1 MNSKTTNYLFPF
13 RMNRYITLHQLGD
26 GTYGSVVLGQRKD
39 TGEKV
44 AIKRMK
50 RKYYSW
56 EEAMSLREVK
66 SLKKLHHTNVVKLKE
81 VIREND
87 VLYFVFEYMHE
98 NLYQLIKDRR
108 VPFPEATVRNML
120 FQILQGLA
128 FIHRHGFFHRD
139 LKPENI
145 LCSGPELVKI
155 ADFGLVREIR
165 SRPPYTD
172 YVSTRW
178 YRAPEVLLHSTTY
191 SSPIDLWAV
200 GCIAAEV
207 YTYRPLFPGTTETDQ
222 LYKICQILG
231 TPDKKIWSEGYQ
243 LAGAVGFKFPYF
255 TSTPLGSV
263 VPQASGVGIKLIDI
277 LLDWNPS
284 GRPTAQAALKHS
296 YFQIGQ
302 HYTVV
307 MNNSAYSHLQRQNGI
322 VQRPP
327 TRTIQIGSQQQ
338 KTQQPEQNTA
348 VVDNQNVVPP
358 PHPAKPLEPA
368 VQIQTQPLV
377 KPATRNQPVQA
388 VAPIIYSFGQTD
400 FSNKL
405 YANSSNFTNL
415 KNFNNNNGAN
425 RKYGNKRISWGK
437 GDFNYEEDDFADIL
451 GNRVKPAEKDAKDA
465 QQTNVGQYNLQDIL
479 NPLAKANAAGTAKTQ
494 YLSVSR
500 YVAGQSSLKREPSYN
515 FLEDENRRNSGMFVK
530 KADLDITA
538 LLNETM
544 GLSSLISGGKQHFN
558 AYSLNSA
565 AHGRTDWSA
574 KYLK

>member
-1 MNSKTTNYLFPF
+1 
-13 RMNRYITLHQLGD
+13 MNRYITLHQLGD

-56 EEAMSLREVK
+56 EEAMNLREVK

-87 VLYFVFEYMHE
+87 VLYFVFEYMQE

-191 SSPIDLWAV
+191 TSPIDLWAV

-231 TPDKKIWSEGYQ
+231 TPDKKNWLEGYQ

-255 TSTPLGSV
+255 TSTPLSAV
-263 VPQASGVGIKLIDI
+263 VPQASTIGIKLIEV
-277 LLDWNPS
+277 LLDWNS
-284 GRPTAQAALKHS
+284 AGRPTAQAALKHS

-302 HYTVV
+302 QYA
-307 MNNSAYSHLQRQNGI
+307 NSAYSIQRQNGI
-322 VQRPP
+322 IHQPSAKNF
-327 TRTIQIGSQQQ
+327 TTFAALQQNGTISTSDQKQQI
-338 KTQQPEQNTA
+338 E
-348 VVDNQNVVPP
+348 NQNVQN
-358 PHPAKPLEPA
+358 
-368 VQIQTQPLV
+368 VQNLQNQNQSLLNQISLQENTKNAYQSSQQESKIHIQVQPLI

-388 VAPIIYSFGQTD
+388 VAPIIYSFGQMD
-400 FSNKL
+400 YSNKL
-405 YANSSNFTNL
+405 YNSNIGFNNANSAKKFV
-415 KNFNNNNGAN
+415 
-425 RKYGNKRISWGK
+425 KRISWGK
-437 GDFNYEEDDFADIL
+437 NDFEAEEDNFADIL
-451 GNRVKPAEKDAKDA
+451 GNKIKESEKVKENKV
-465 QQTNVGQYNLQDIL
+465 NLSQYNLQDIL
-479 NPLAKANAAGTAKTQ
+479 EPLAKASAGTARNQ

-500 YVAGQSSLKREPSYN
+500 YIAGQPSIKRGSNVN
-515 FLEDENRRNSGMFVK
+515 FLDGGDSRKNSGLFSK
-530 KADLDITA
+530 RSGDLDITS
-538 LLNETM
+538 LFNESL
-544 GLSSLISGGKQHFN
+544 GLQTIPPGKQKIGSF
-558 AYSLNSA
+558 SLAGSN
-565 AHGRTDWSA
+565 HGRTDWAA

>member
-1 MNSKTTNYLFPF
+1 
-13 RMNRYITLHQLGD
+13 MNRYITLHQLGD

-56 EEAMSLREVK
+56 EEAMNLREVK

-87 VLYFVFEYMHE
+87 VLYFVFEYMQE

-120 FQILQGLA
+120 FQVSPCYTQILQGLA

-255 TSTPLGSV
+255 TSTPLSNV
-263 VPQASGVGIKLIDI
+263 VPQASAVGIKLMDV

-302 HYTVV
+302 QYTTVV
-307 MNNSAYSHLQRQNGI
+307 VNNSAYSQIQRQN
-322 VQRPP
+322 VVNKTENVNPVASAALPP
-327 TRTIQIGSQQQ
+327 S
-338 KTQQPEQNTA
+338 
-348 VVDNQNVVPP
+348 NQ
-358 PHPAKPLEPA
+358 PLEPT
-368 VQIQTQPLV
+368 VQIQVQPLI

-400 FSNKL
+400 FSHKL
-405 YANSSNFTNL
+405 YNNTV
-415 KNFNNNNGAN
+415 NNNNINAN
-425 RKYGNKRISWGK
+425 KKLNKRISWGK

-451 GNRVKPAEKDAKDA
+451 GSRISKASDRGVKDG
-465 QQTNVGQYNLQDIL
+465 QTNLNQFNLQEIL
-479 NPLAKANAAGTAKTQ
+479 NPLAKASAGKAKNQ

-500 YVAGQSSLKREPSYN
+500 YVAGQSSMKVRDNYN
-515 FLEDENRRNSGMFVK
+515 FLEDENRRNSGMLSK
-530 KADLDITA
+530 KSGKFFARYIRAFNDL
-538 LLNETM
+538 
-544 GLSSLISGGKQHFN
+544 K
-558 AYSLNSA
+558 
-565 AHGRTDWSA
+565 RR
-574 KYLK
+574 

>member
-1 MNSKTTNYLFPF
+1 MRPYLLTPG
-13 RMNRYITLHQLGD
+13 MNRYVTLHQLGD

-56 EEAMSLREVK
+56 EEAMNLREVK

-87 VLYFVFEYMHE
+87 VLYFVFEYMQE

-231 TPDKKIWSEGYQ
+231 TPDKKVWSEGYQ

-255 TSTPLGSV
+255 TSTPLCNV
-263 VPQASGVGIKLIDI
+263 VPQASAVGIKLMDI

-302 HYTVV
+302 QYTTVV
-307 MNNSAYSHLQRQNGI
+307 VNNSAYSQIQRQNAANKTENANP
-322 VQRPP
+322 VASAAPP
-327 TRTIQIGSQQQ
+327 Q
-338 KTQQPEQNTA
+338 
-348 VVDNQNVVPP
+348 PP
-358 PHPAKPLEPA
+358 PAQPIEPT
-368 VQIQTQPLV
+368 VQIQVQPLI

-405 YANSSNFTNL
+405 YNNSINNINTANKKF
-415 KNFNNNNGAN
+415 
-425 RKYGNKRISWGK
+425 NKRISWGK
-437 GDFNYEEDDFADIL
+437 GDFNYEEDDFGDIL
-451 GNRVKPAEKDAKDA
+451 GRISKASERGAKDG
-465 QQTNVGQYNLQDIL
+465 QTNLGQFNLQEIL
-479 NPLAKANAAGTAKTQ
+479 NPLAKASTGTAKNQ

-500 YVAGQSSLKREPSYN
+500 YVAGQSSMKMRDNYN
-515 FLEDENRRNSGMFVK
+515 FLEDENRRNSGMLAK
-530 KADLDITA
+530 KADIPA

-544 GLSSLISGGKQHFN
+544 GLSSLVSGKQHFGTYN
-558 AYSLNSA
+558 LGSAA
-565 AHGRTDWSA
+565 AHGRTDWAA